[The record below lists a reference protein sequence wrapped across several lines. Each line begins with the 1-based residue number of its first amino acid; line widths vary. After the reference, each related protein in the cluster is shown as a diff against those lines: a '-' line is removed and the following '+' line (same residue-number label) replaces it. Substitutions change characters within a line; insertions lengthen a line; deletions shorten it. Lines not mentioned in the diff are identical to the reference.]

1 MVLDSLGKSLR
12 GVLQKIARG
21 STVDEALLN
30 EVVRDIQRALLQADV
45 NVQLALSLT
54 ERVRCRAKEEKP
66 PAGRA
71 CGTSSSASSTRRSAG
86 SSARTSRSTSV
97 PGRC

>member
-30 EVVRDIQRALLQADV
+30 DVVRDIQRALLQADV
-45 NVQLALSLT
+45 NVQLALD
-54 ERVRCRAKEEKP
+54 
-66 PAGRA
+66 
-71 CGTSSSASSTRRSAG
+71 
-86 SSARTSRSTSV
+86 
-97 PGRC
+97 